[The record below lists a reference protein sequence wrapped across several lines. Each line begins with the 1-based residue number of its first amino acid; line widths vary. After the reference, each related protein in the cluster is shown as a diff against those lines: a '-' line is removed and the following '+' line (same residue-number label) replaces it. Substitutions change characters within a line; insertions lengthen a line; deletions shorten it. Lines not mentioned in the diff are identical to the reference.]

1 MVLLAALLV
10 RSFVLATP
18 YLVSVTV
25 DLHDLS
31 VLAAGDRLATV
42 GGVLDPSYIETF
54 WDENHDGIEQ
64 PTETARSWS
73 YFLGTPDRK
82 TGVRLESR
90 HDPDEMFANG
100 GAVTVTGRLSAGSGS
115 GDLPFSP
122 EVPDFGPKDLTF
134 PLSGAWLYQDDVFA
148 ETARLPD
155 AVVVFLLPAVLL
167 VIAVVVGYAPFRRAP
182 SRIDRA
188 AALPT
193 APSRAYVTGV
203 VDLGRGPERVR
214 DLEVVVAA
222 REDTFGR
229 RSVAI
234 VQPADRRQVAVLT
247 TASQLEPGEVAT
259 LSDVRWAVRE
269 RASGLVVGFES
280 ASDRDG
286 FAGSVV
292 A

>member
-1 MVLLAALLV
+1 
-10 RSFVLATP
+10 
-18 YLVSVTV
+18 VTV
-25 DLHDLS
+25 S
-31 VLAAGDRLATV
+31 
-42 GGVLDPSYIETF
+42 GVLDPSYIETF

-64 PTETARSWS
+64 PTETAKSWS

-90 HDPDEMFANG
+90 HDPDEMFADG
-100 GAVTVTGRLSAGSGS
+100 GAVTVTGRLSPGSGS
-115 GDLPFSP
+115 SDLPFSP

-155 AVVVFLLPAVLL
+155 AVVIFLVPAVLL
-167 VIAVVVGYAPFRRAP
+167 VIAVVVGYAPFRRAS
-182 SRIDRA
+182 SRIDRV

-193 APSRAYVTGV
+193 APSRASVTGL

-214 DLEVVVAA
+214 DLEVVAVA

-229 RSVAI
+229 RAVTMI
-234 VQPADRRQVAVLT
+234 RPGDKRQVAVLT

-280 ASDRDG
+280 ASDRDA